1 MHTPPGDSPALART
15 PRPAGPSGL
24 RKLAATRTL
33 RYAAAVAAAGVT
45 AAGMLVT
52 GGAASAA
59 PKPTVSQVQSKLSQL
74 NAKAAKLDQQ
84 LDQAQQQLQSA
95 NQRLGV
101 VNGQVSRFTTQF
113 NSMRTQIGR
122 IAAQAYMQGQ
132 VNSSIELLTTG
143 KPQQI
148 LDESSILLE
157 LSSSNNAQMD
167 QFLAAARRLDGAQQA
182 ALHTQQGIAGLKKSL
197 TGQKATLTKLI
208 SQQTTLLAQLTP
220 AQTVDLGPGGGG
232 TSGNPAPAPVKY
244 TGPTSTQ
251 AGKAVAFAYAQLGCP
266 YVFGGTG
273 PCHSGFDCSGLT
285 SQAWAAA
292 GVSIGRT
299 SYDQWDLP
307 HVSTSDLQPG
317 DILEFAGESHV
328 GIYVGGG
335 YMIDAPHTGLDV
347 EKVALA
353 GWYQSELDG
362 AVRP

>member
-1 MHTPPGDSPALART
+1 
-15 PRPAGPSGL
+15 
-24 RKLAATRTL
+24 
-33 RYAAAVAAAGVT
+33 
-45 AAGMLVT
+45 MLVT
-52 GGAASAA
+52 GGMASAA
-59 PKPTVSQVQSKLSQL
+59 PQPTVSQVQAKLSQL
-74 NAKAAKLDQQ
+74 NAKADKLDQQ
-84 LDQAQQQLQSA
+84 LDQARQQLQSA

-101 VNGQVSRFTTQF
+101 VNGQVGRFTTQF
-113 NSMRTQIGR
+113 NAMRAQIGR

-132 VNSSIELLTTG
+132 LNSSIELLTTG
-143 KPQQI
+143 KPQRI
-148 LDESSILLE
+148 LDETSILEE
-157 LSSSNNAQMD
+157 LSFANKAQMD
-167 QFLAAARRLDGAQQA
+167 QFLTAARRLDGAQQA

-220 AQTVDLGPGGGG
+220 AQAVGLGPSGG
-232 TSGNPAPAPVKY
+232 NPAPVKY
-244 TGPTSTQ
+244 TGTTATQ
-251 AGKAVAFAYAQLGCP
+251 AGKAVAFAYAQLNCP

-273 PCHSGFDCSGLT
+273 PCRDGFDCSGLT
-285 SQAWAAA
+285 SQAWASA

-307 HVSTSDLQPG
+307 HVSISDLEPG

-335 YMIDAPHTGLDV
+335 YLIDAPHTGLNV

-353 GWYQSELDG
+353 GWYRSELDG

>member
-1 MHTPPGDSPALART
+1 
-15 PRPAGPSGL
+15 
-24 RKLAATRTL
+24 
-33 RYAAAVAAAGVT
+33 
-45 AAGMLVT
+45 MLVT
-52 GGAASAA
+52 GGMASAA
-59 PKPTVSQVQSKLSQL
+59 PQPTVSQVQAKLSQL
-74 NAKAAKLDQQ
+74 NAKADKLDQQ
-84 LDQAQQQLQSA
+84 LDQARQQLQSA
-95 NQRLGV
+95 NQRLSV
-101 VNGQVSRFTTQF
+101 VNGQVGRFTTQF
-113 NSMRTQIGR
+113 NAMRAQIGR

-132 VNSSIELLTTG
+132 LNSSIELLTTG
-143 KPQQI
+143 KPQRI
-148 LDESSILLE
+148 LDETSILEE
-157 LSSSNNAQMD
+157 LSFANKAQMD

-220 AQTVDLGPGGGG
+220 AQAVGLGPGGASGG
-232 TSGNPAPAPVKY
+232 NPAPVKY
-244 TGPTSTQ
+244 TGTTATQ
-251 AGKAVAFAYAQLGCP
+251 AGKAVAFAYAQLNCP

-273 PCHSGFDCSGLT
+273 PCRDGFDCSGLT
-285 SQAWAAA
+285 SQAWASA

-307 HVSTSDLQPG
+307 HVSISDLEPG

-335 YMIDAPHTGLDV
+335 YLIDAPHTGLNV

-353 GWYQSELDG
+353 GWYRSELDG

>member
-1 MHTPPGDSPALART
+1 VS
-15 PRPAGPSGL
+15 
-24 RKLAATRTL
+24 
-33 RYAAAVAAAGVT
+33 AAAGLAT
-45 AAGMLVT
+45 AGMLLT
-52 GGAASAA
+52 GGSAAAA
-59 PKPTVSQVQSKLSQL
+59 PKPTLSQVQAKLTQL
-74 NAKAAKLDQQ
+74 NAKASKLDQQ
-84 LDQAQQQLQSA
+84 LDQAQQQLQAAS
-95 NQRLGV
+95 QRLSV
-101 VNGQVSRFTTQF
+101 VNGQVGRFTTQF
-113 NSMRTQIGR
+113 NSMRSQIGR

-197 TGQKATLTKLI
+197 TGQKKSLGQLI
-208 SQQTTLLAQLTP
+208 SQQSTLLAQLTP
-220 AQTVDLGPGGGG
+220 AQTVNLGPGGGASGG
-232 TSGNPAPAPVKY
+232 TGGSPAPVKY
-244 TGPTSTQ
+244 TGTTATQ

-285 SQAWAAA
+285 SQAWASA

-299 SYDQWDLP
+299 TYAQWDLP
-307 HVSTSDLQPG
+307 HVSEADMQPG

-335 YMIDAPHTGLDV
+335 FMIDAPHTGLDV

-353 GWYQSELDG
+353 GWYKSELDG
-362 AVRP
+362 VVRP